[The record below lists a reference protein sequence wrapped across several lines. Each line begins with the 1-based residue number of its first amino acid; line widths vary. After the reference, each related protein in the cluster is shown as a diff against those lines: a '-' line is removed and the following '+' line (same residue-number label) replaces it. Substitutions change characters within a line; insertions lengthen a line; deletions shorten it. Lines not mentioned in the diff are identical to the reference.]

1 MLLFITMV
9 FCMVMGLLIWTYK
22 LAQKSHQYQTS
33 IKTLNDELLRL
44 KNDKNQLIK
53 ADIVFEKLT
62 HDLKEQLLAVDDR
75 VEQLENQRNNDGGY
89 QQALKM
95 LQMGANKDDI
105 INTCNLSHA
114 EAELL
119 MNLFAYQ
126 SLSSSN

>member
-1 MLLFITMV
+1 M
-9 FCMVMGLLIWTYK
+9 
-22 LAQKSHQYQTS
+22 
-33 IKTLNDELLRL
+33 RL